1 MSASRAAW
9 LASICAAF
17 GLVAEAAPPAPAA
30 ESAASVPTTPPP
42 AGLARWFDPTAA
54 PFIPV
59 PEIDTAPHSG
69 LTIGVIPVVLQT
81 NAQGEIREI
90 IAPDVIYSQFF
101 GWGSRAR
108 VFGDP
113 SADTQWSLVGGLKQ
127 RVEREFDARYA
138 GGQMRAGATTWS
150 IEGIYD
156 RSGIPRFFGIGND
169 SRRSSETNYVA
180 NQGRVEASIGVNFT
194 RDLQLAYATRLRYFT
209 VLPGVLHPMASIE
222 RRFPGLIGL
231 GGEHALQQ
239 RVMLSYDTRD
249 SLAIPHE
256 GARYVLYGGVVSR
269 AVGSSVAY
277 TSVGADAR
285 RYWPVGRSLTVAW
298 HGSLRY
304 MPSARGAPFWAL
316 SSLGGDRSVLDE
328 REPLRSYG
336 DDRFVDRNLF
346 ASGVELR
353 IRVGSFDAFTTR
365 VSIEVAPFIDV
376 GKVFAG
382 VGASPFSRLHKGA
395 GVGFRGV
402 ASPFVVGYVDIG
414 YGHDRAAIFSGINY
428 PF

>member
-1 MSASRAAW
+1 MSASRAVRTA
-9 LASICAAF
+9 AVIAAF
-17 GLVAEAAPPAPAA
+17 GLVATAAPPAPAA
-30 ESAASVPTTPPP
+30 ESAASGAAAPPV
-42 AGLARWFDPTAA
+42 AGLARLFDPATA

-69 LTIGVIPVVLQT
+69 LTVGVIPVVLRT

-108 VFGDP
+108 VFGYP

-138 GGQMRAGATTWS
+138 GGQTRAGSTTWS

-156 RSGIPRFFGIGND
+156 RSGIPRFFGIGNE
-169 SRRSSETNYVA
+169 SLRSSESTYVA
-180 NQGRVEASIGVNFT
+180 NQGLVEASIGDNLT
-194 RDLQLAYATRLRYFT
+194 RDVQLAYAARLRYFT

-222 RRFPGLIGL
+222 RRFPGLLGL
-231 GGEHALQQ
+231 GGEHELQH
-239 RVMLSYDTRD
+239 RVMLSYDSRD
-249 SLAIPHE
+249 SPAIPHQ

-285 RYWPVGRSLTVAW
+285 RYWPVVGNLTVAW

-328 REPLRSYG
+328 REPLRAYG
-336 DDRFVDRNLF
+336 DHRFVDRNLF
-346 ASGVELR
+346 ASGLELR
-353 IRVGSFDAFTTR
+353 TAVASFDAFTTR
-365 VSIEVAPFIDV
+365 VTIEVAPFVDV
-376 GKVFAG
+376 GKVFAD
-382 VGASPFSRLHKGA
+382 VGESPFSRLHKSA

-414 YGHDRAAIFSGINY
+414 YGHDKAAVFSGINY